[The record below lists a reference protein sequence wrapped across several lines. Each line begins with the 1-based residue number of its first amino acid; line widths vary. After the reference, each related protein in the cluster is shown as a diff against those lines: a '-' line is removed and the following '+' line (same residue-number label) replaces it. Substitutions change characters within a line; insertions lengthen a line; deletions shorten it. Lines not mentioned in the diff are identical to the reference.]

1 MIYLQHINNLSLV
14 ATTAYPDNRE
24 NYKELTKQEYDEL
37 LAAIEEE
44 TAEQEVIINN
54 VLYK

>member
-14 ATTAYPDNRE
+14 ATTVYPDNRE

-37 LAAIEEE
+37 LAAAAKEEE
-44 TAEQEVIINN
+44 TAEGGNN
-54 VLYK
+54 

>member
-44 TAEQEVIINN
+44 TAE
-54 VLYK
+54 